1 MMRSEINLIAL
12 NEWDN
17 SLFDD
22 FVIPVDDDNNPIVD
36 KSTLID
42 NLLMETAELEVVYN
56 NPLFMKFAIGK
67 WSSKQA
73 PVWLEIWKTTQY
85 EYNPIWN
92 KDGTFDETI
101 TRDLANSLN
110 KSEDYTTTNDLTRTN
125 DLSHST
131 DITRTDDLSGTVD
144 TTVDSSTYGF
154 NSSTAAPTDQSVE
167 DTDTTQTGTVRN
179 AGTDTDTGTIKDTGT
194 VRNAGSTDSSGTDTG
209 TITTSRTEQG
219 NIGTTSTQSLIM
231 EQREVVKLNI
241 MDVIIHDF
249 RNRFCI
255 LVY

>member
-12 NEWDN
+12 NQWDN

-36 KSTLID
+36 KSTLVD

-67 WSSKQA
+67 WSAKQA

-101 TRDLANSLN
+101 TRDLTNSQDRT
-110 KSEDYTTTNDLTRTN
+110 EDYTRTDNLT
-125 DLSHST
+125 HST
-131 DITRTDDLSGTVD
+131 DVTRTDDLKGSVD

-154 NSSTAAPTDQSVE
+154 NSSTAAPTDKSVE

-179 AGTDTDTGTIKDTGT
+179 AGTDTDTGT
-194 VRNAGSTDSSGTDTG
+194 VRNAGSTGITGTDTG

-249 RNRFCI
+249 RNRFCL